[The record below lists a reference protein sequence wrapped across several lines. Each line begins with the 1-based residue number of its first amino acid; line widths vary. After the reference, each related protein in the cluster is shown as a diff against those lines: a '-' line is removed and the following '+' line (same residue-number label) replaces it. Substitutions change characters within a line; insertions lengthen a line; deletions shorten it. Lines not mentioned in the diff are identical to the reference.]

1 MGTFNDPLCSLVLKT
16 WMLDMFGSWNWIF
29 VELMVCPPFNTCH
42 LWFSEGTFKGPKCSS
57 DGAGRGLPPESYKE
71 GAVKNFMEAGTD
83 NKAVYPMENHN
94 LLNE

>member
-1 MGTFNDPLCSLVLKT
+1 
-16 WMLDMFGSWNWIF
+16 MFGSWNRIF

-42 LWFSEGTFKGPKCSS
+42 IWFSEGTFKGPKCSTR
-57 DGAGRGLPPESYKE
+57 DGAGWGQVPPESYKE

-83 NKAVYPMENHN
+83 NKTVYPIENHN